1 MNAHRELPVWQ
12 QAKQL
17 VLVVYRLTSNL
28 PADERWIATPQMRRA
43 AWSVVNNIAEG
54 NARLGRAERRRFFDT
69 AIASL
74 AEVDTMADVLGAI
87 YPTAGETLREVEAL
101 RQRINRGLFVML
113 RTRPA
118 R

>member
-1 MNAHRELPVWQ
+1 
-12 QAKQL
+12 
-17 VLVVYRLTSNL
+17 
-28 PADERWIATPQMRRA
+28 MRRA

-54 NARLGRAERRRFFDT
+54 NARLGRAERRKFFDT

-74 AEVDTMADVLGAI
+74 AEVDAMIDVLASMYQVGDEVI
-87 YPTAGETLREVEAL
+87 QEIEQLR
-101 RQRINRGLFVML
+101 RDINGGLFLML